1 MLDEWYPGSKLEM
14 DEALR
19 TRKMTKFGSTKWV
32 FPKEQMTE
40 LRGVLEGSMARRLP
54 AVRVL
59 YWT

>member
-1 MLDEWYPGSKLEM
+1 M

-19 TRKMTKFGSTKWV
+19 TRKLTKFGSTKWV

-40 LRGVLEGSMARRLP
+40 LRAAVEGSLARHLP
-54 AVRVL
+54 SARVL